1 MPKAPLVREHAGAGR
16 REGTMVQR
24 TLTLGAALEAFI
36 CEQVLS
42 FSATPWRAVQVAAR
56 EALRKA
62 NG

>member
-1 MPKAPLVREHAGAGR
+1 
-16 REGTMVQR
+16 MVQR